1 MNNSFKLAVAAIGI
15 CCVAPAYA
23 AIETPTAISKTA
35 DMDFGRI
42 AQSKRTVVKKATAA
56 RFAVSGLPF
65 VTYAIT
71 LPGSATIAD
80 DQSNNMEIGSFI
92 SSPASSGTLD
102 ALGTQTLNVTGILN
116 VPAKQP
122 AGNYHNIADVEVTI
136 NFN

>member
-1 MNNSFKLAVAAIGI
+1 MNYSFKLAVAAVSI
-15 CCVAPAYA
+15 CCITPSYA
-23 AIETPTAISKTA
+23 AIETPTAITKTA
-35 DMDFGRI
+35 DMDFGKI
-42 AQSKRTVVKKATAA
+42 SPSKRAVVKKATAA

-80 DQSNNMEIGSFI
+80 DQSNNMKIESFI
-92 SSPASSGTLD
+92 SAPASSGTLD
-102 ALGTQTLNVTGILN
+102 AQGTQTLNVTGILN